1 MSAFKVTSEERRFW
15 ICGLILLAVALS
27 LIAATGGNV
36 SVLAEGYNRVGHI
49 LFSVEYPAWAL
60 RDGAL
65 RLVSWTIGQGK
76 LESQLK
82 ELQRENLALRL
93 KLGLREERALL
104 REGGGEARIVARY
117 PGEWWRFVVI
127 DKGLTDGVVRGMPA
141 LQNGRF
147 LTGRVRDAKPDSSVI
162 ELISSSTMLVP
173 VVVDDTRDIG
183 IIRGDDIGGVWLLYI
198 PMERKLEAG
207 MTVSTAMA
215 GEALPPGIPVGRI
228 GEPGSVVEGYVSY
241 RLYPYADLSQLRSVT
256 LVNSTP

>member
-1 MSAFKVTSEERRFW
+1 MSAFKVASKERRFW
-15 ICGLILLAVALS
+15 ICGLVLLAVALS
-27 LIAATGGNV
+27 LIAATGGKV
-36 SVLAEGYNRVGHI
+36 SVLAESYDHVGRI
-49 LFSVEYPAWAL
+49 LFSIEYPAWAL
-60 RDGAL
+60 RDGVL
-65 RLVSWTIGQGK
+65 RVASWTIGRGK

-93 KLGLREERALL
+93 QLGLREERALL

-127 DKGLTDGVVRGMPA
+127 DKGSTDGVVRGMPA

-147 LTGRVRDAKPDSSVI
+147 LAGRVRYIESNSSVI

-183 IIRGDDIGGVWLLYI
+183 IIRGDDVGGVWLLYI

-207 MTVSTAMA
+207 MTISTAMA
-215 GEALPPGIPVGRI
+215 GEALPPGIPVGRV
-228 GEPGSVVEGYVSY
+228 GEPGGAAEGYGSY

-256 LVNSTP
+256 LIDGTP